1 MKKKLLIG
9 VMIFSMFA
17 LTACGEEKETVSEN
31 EVAPVSTEAVS
42 LVPEPEATPEV
53 TPEATPVVTEAP
65 TEAVTEEVTE
75 APSEESDKNTANS
88 ADKTGKQTTTT
99 SAGSG
104 QKQVE
109 LSSYYGKN
117 LYNVMNDFYS
127 DIMQSSNC
135 FMWNDT
141 GSWVHVSPDG
151 SICNYGHHINTTN
164 VSVYGVKVGQ
174 TVDTAV
180 SKLSAS
186 GYTIVS
192 QGVDDRLMRSVVRA
206 QGSSN
211 WVVVYYDENT
221 NKVISIDVNLR
232 DLDQGWD

>member
-1 MKKKLLIG
+1 MKKKISSVVLSM
-9 VMIFSMFA
+9 VAVSMFA
-17 LTACGEEKETVSEN
+17 LTACGEAKDAVSDN
-31 EVAPVSTEAVS
+31 EVSTVSTEEVK
-42 LVPEPEATPEV
+42 LYTEPEATPEV
-53 TPEATPVVTEAP
+53 TEAPTPEVTEAP
-65 TEAVTEEVTE
+65 TEEATE
-75 APSEESDKNTANS
+75 APTESVDEKASEA
-88 ADKTGKQTTTT
+88 ADKTSKQTTTT
-99 SAGSG
+99 SAGAG

-211 WVVVYYDENT
+211 WVVVYYDQNT

>member
-1 MKKKLLIG
+1 MKKKISSVVLSM
-9 VMIFSMFA
+9 VAVSMFA
-17 LTACGEEKETVSEN
+17 LTACGEAKDTVSEN
-31 EVAPVSTEAVS
+31 EVSPVSTEEVK
-42 LVPEPEATPEV
+42 LYTEPEATPEV
-53 TPEATPVVTEAP
+53 TEAPTPEVTEAP
-65 TEAVTEEVTE
+65 TEEATE
-75 APSEESDKNTANS
+75 APTESVDEKASEA
-88 ADKTGKQTTTT
+88 ADKTSKQTTTT
-99 SAGSG
+99 SAGAG

-109 LSSYYGKN
+109 ISSYYGKN

-211 WVVVYYDENT
+211 WVVVYYDQNT